1 MSDFIAEIKA
11 KLNQSSLQEVEKQIN
26 SKPIT
31 LNNITIGKID
41 TSRLRKEVEDALKNI
56 TINNVSIGINTQNLN
71 QQAQQAG
78 NNMGRNLA
86 NGINRAIQGI
96 NITNNPSEIAKMQ
109 QVLGDFG
116 LKKDSIDVVTQSL
129 ASMNLQINNVKTAIS
144 SAKDGESNIRLTIQ
158 GTDELQRTVQV
169 IRELRAGETE
179 VAEVSRNFVQNF
191 AQQEQQAQ
199 KNAAAITKYIAKLDE
214 LTNKATD
221 PNSAKPIQKS
231 ALLMEYNDVATEIER
246 LRNADSTTSASIIA
260 NIEKKISGYRTF
272 VSELQNVG
280 KVVRSNEALAAQY
293 EAQLNKI
300 QSAAVDPNAK
310 NSVQASVLETKYQSV
325 LARIGELRTADSSA
339 TEQIVSNIKR
349 EISEFDSLIKQEQNA
364 VAAEKA
370 REQQA
375 QKNAAAIS
383 NLKSQIESLSAK
395 AFDANSTKPIT
406 STENIAQLN
415 SRFTSL
421 IMSVDNLKTADS
433 STFTQMKADVESEI
447 ASVGM
452 LITSMQNAEYAASQ
466 LRAKPVEI
474 LKKDEEFKLR
484 EFLAEINKSGI
495 AFSSFKTDISGLQTT
510 LNGVTNSAQL
520 KEYLNLLSNAK
531 SEFKALKQEAAQYAS
546 SFDISKQINK
556 MQTWLQQNPRAAKQY
571 GQTIKALSSEL
582 TQLSATEGVTVQ
594 KSRQVAQSF
603 EEVRMSAQAAGLTG
617 RSFGSSLQAAFQ
629 SLSRYVGISTL
640 IYRGIATLRQGIR
653 DVVDLDTALVDLQK
667 TAKATREELSSFY
680 YDANEQ
686 AKEFGVTT
694 KEIISAASEWSRLG
708 YSLNDSKTMAQVSSI
723 FKSISP
729 GMDMESA
736 TSGLVSTMKAY
747 NIAANDALDGIASK
761 INAIGNSQALS
772 NENIVE
778 FLTRSSSAMAAANNT
793 LEETIAIGTAAKLLA
808 VCTEMCIRNIFN
820 CR

>member
-41 TSRLRKEVEDALKNI
+41 TSKLRAEIESALKN
-56 TINNVSIGINTQNLN
+56 VSIDNLNIKFNTQGIN
-71 QQAQQAG
+71 QQAQSIGMTAGQTIASGVNQAVK
-78 NNMGRNLA
+78 
-86 NGINRAIQGI
+86 GITLVNSK
-96 NITNNPSEIAKMQ
+96 SEIDKVQ
-109 QVLGDFG
+109 DI
-116 LKKDSIDVVTQSL
+116 LKHYKFDTSSIDTVTRSL
-129 ASMNLQINNVKTAIS
+129 EQMELKINSIKTAIYS
-144 SAKDGESNIRLTIQ
+144 NHDGSSNIKLTIQ
-158 GTDELQRTVQV
+158 GLDEMQRTVQV
-169 IRELRAGETE
+169 VRELRAEETE

-191 AQQEQQAQ
+191 ARQEQQAQ
-199 KNAAAITKYIAKLDE
+199 KNTAAITQYTAKLKE
-214 LTNKATD
+214 LRDRAIDPYAT
-221 PNSAKPIQKS
+221 KPIQTADLS
-231 ALLMEYNDVATEIER
+231 AQYAKVETAIKQLE
-246 LRNADSTTSASIIA
+246 NADSTKSASIIA
-260 NIEKKISGYRTF
+260 NIKKEISEFETYIKQI
-272 VSELQNVG
+272 QNTESAI
-280 KVVRSNEALAAQY
+280 RSTEALAAQY
-293 EAQLNKI
+293 ETQLNKM

-310 NSVQASVLETKYQSV
+310 NSVQASALETKYQSV

-375 QKNAAAIS
+375 QKNTAAIS

-546 SFDISKQINK
+546 SFDVSKQINK
-556 MQTWLQQNPRAAKQY
+556 MQIWLQQNPRAAKQY

-603 EEVRMSAQAAGLTG
+603 EEVKMSAQAAGLTG

-694 KEIISAASEWSRLG
+694 KEIIQSAADWSRLG

-729 GMDMESA
+729 GMDMDSA
-736 TSGLVSTMKAY
+736 TSALVSTMKA
-747 NIAANDALDGIASK
+747 NICL
-761 INAIGNSQALS
+761 
-772 NENIVE
+772 V
-778 FLTRSSSAMAAANNT
+778 
-793 LEETIAIGTAAKLLA
+793 
-808 VCTEMCIRNIFN
+808 V
-820 CR
+820 

>member
-11 KLNQSSLQEVEKQIN
+11 KLNQASLQDVEKQIN

-41 TSRLRKEVEDALKNI
+41 TSKLRAEIESALKNI
-56 TINNVSIGINTQNLN
+56 SIDNLNIKFNTQGIN
-71 QQAQQAG
+71 QQAQSIGITAGQTIASGVNQAVK
-78 NNMGRNLA
+78 
-86 NGINRAIQGI
+86 GITLVNSR
-96 NITNNPSEIAKMQ
+96 SEIEKVQ
-109 QVLGDFG
+109 DI
-116 LKKDSIDVVTQSL
+116 LKHYKFDTSSIDTVTRSL
-129 ASMNLQINNVKTAIS
+129 EQMELKINSIKTAIYS
-144 SAKDGESNIRLTIQ
+144 NHDGSSNIKLTIQ
-158 GTDELQRTVQV
+158 GLDEMQRTVQV
-169 IRELRAGETE
+169 VRELRAEETE

-191 AQQEQQAQ
+191 ARQEQQAQ
-199 KNAAAITKYIAKLDE
+199 KNTAAITKYIAKLDE

-310 NSVQASVLETKYQSV
+310 NSVQASALETQYKSV
-325 LARIGELRTADSSA
+325 LARIDELRTADSSA

-375 QKNAAAIS
+375 QKNAAAITQYREKV
-383 NLKSQIESLSAK
+383 NAIYNSAIDPN
-395 AFDANSTKPIT
+395 ATKPVQASLLAEQYEKVRAEIGR
-406 STENIAQLN
+406 LN
-415 SRFTSL
+415 NAS
-421 IMSVDNLKTADS
+421 ADS
-433 STFTQMKADVESEI
+433 SIKIRADIDAEILKLQKLIETLQKASY
-447 ASVGM
+447 SP
-452 LITSMQNAEYAASQ
+452 NQ
-466 LRAKPVEI
+466 LRARSVAATKI
-474 LKKDEEFKLR
+474 DEGYKLR
-484 EFLAEINKSGI
+484 EFIAEINKSGI
-495 AFSSFKTDISGLQTT
+495 ALSSFKTDIGGLKTT
-510 LNGVTNSAQL
+510 LDGVTNSAQL

-546 SFDISKQINK
+546 SFDVSKQINK
-556 MQTWLQQNPRAAKQY
+556 MQIWLQQNPRAAKQY

-629 SLSRYVGISTL
+629 SLTRYVGISTL

-667 TAKATREELSSFY
+667 TAKATREGLSSFY

-694 KEIISAASEWSRLG
+694 KEIIQSAADWSRLG

-729 GMDMESA
+729 GMDMDSA
-736 TSGLVSTMKAY
+736 TSALVSTMKA
-747 NIAANDALDGIASK
+747 NICL
-761 INAIGNSQALS
+761 
-772 NENIVE
+772 V
-778 FLTRSSSAMAAANNT
+778 
-793 LEETIAIGTAAKLLA
+793 
-808 VCTEMCIRNIFN
+808 V
-820 CR
+820 

>member
-191 AQQEQQAQ
+191 AQQEQQTQ

-310 NSVQASVLETKYQSV
+310 NSVQASALETKYQSV
-325 LARIGELRTADSSA
+325 LARIEELRTADSSA

-375 QKNAAAIS
+375 QKNTAAITQYREKV
-383 NLKSQIESLSAK
+383 NAIYNSAIDPN
-395 AFDANSTKPIT
+395 ATKPVQASLLAEQYEKVRAEIGR
-406 STENIAQLN
+406 LN
-415 SRFTSL
+415 NAS
-421 IMSVDNLKTADS
+421 ADS
-433 STFTQMKADVESEI
+433 SIKIRADIDAEILKLQKLIETLQKASY
-447 ASVGM
+447 SP
-452 LITSMQNAEYAASQ
+452 NQ
-466 LRAKPVEI
+466 LRARSVAATKI
-474 LKKDEEFKLR
+474 DEGYKLR
-484 EFLAEINKSGI
+484 EFIAEINKSGI
-495 AFSSFKTDISGLQTT
+495 ALSSFKTDIGGLKTT
-510 LNGVTNSAQL
+510 LDGVTNSAQL

-546 SFDISKQINK
+546 SFDVSKQINK
-556 MQTWLQQNPRAAKQY
+556 MQIWLQQNPRAAKQY

-629 SLSRYVGISTL
+629 SLTRYVGISTL

-694 KEIISAASEWSRLG
+694 KEIISSAADWSRLG

-729 GMDMESA
+729 GMDMDSA
-736 TSGLVSTMKAY
+736 TSALVSTMKA
-747 NIAANDALDGIASK
+747 NICL
-761 INAIGNSQALS
+761 
-772 NENIVE
+772 V
-778 FLTRSSSAMAAANNT
+778 
-793 LEETIAIGTAAKLLA
+793 
-808 VCTEMCIRNIFN
+808 V
-820 CR
+820 

>member
-96 NITNNPSEIAKMQ
+96 NITNNPSEIAKIQ

-191 AQQEQQAQ
+191 ARQEQQAQ
-199 KNAAAITKYIAKLDE
+199 KNTAAITKYIAKLDE

-246 LRNADSTTSASIIA
+246 LKNADSTTSASIIA

-293 EAQLNKI
+293 EAQLSKI

-310 NSVQASVLETKYQSV
+310 NSVQASALETQYKSV
-325 LARIGELRTADSSA
+325 LARINELRTADSSA

-375 QKNAAAIS
+375 QKNTAAIS

-406 STENIAQLN
+406 STENIAQLE

-495 AFSSFKTDISGLQTT
+495 AFSSFRTDISGLQTT

-546 SFDISKQINK
+546 SFDVSKQINK

-667 TAKATREELSSFY
+667 TAKATREELTNFY
-680 YDANEQ
+680 YDANDV
-686 AKEFGVTT
+686 AKQLGATT
-694 KEIISAASEWSRLG
+694 KEVIEAASSWSRLG
-708 YSLNDSKTMAQVSSI
+708 YSLKDAKTMAEVSSI

-736 TSGLVSTMKAY
+736 TDGLVSTMKAFK
-747 NIAANDALDGIASK
+747 IEADDALDGIASK
-761 INAIGNSQALS
+761 INAIGKKLPKHTVMYG
-772 NENIVE
+772 ERK
-778 FLTRSSSAMAAANNT
+778 FLADNY
-793 LEETIAIGTAAKLLA
+793 IG
-808 VCTEMCIRNIFN
+808 
-820 CR
+820 